1 MIALL
6 GASDSQINRLKQFLP
21 ESAYVHIDTES
32 FPESTKISIRPNGI
46 EYDKTNDEIM
56 VYYVDAYHS
65 SVKRPVNKKNDTD
78 IEVNRRFVFATSE
91 KDSFLRSLLKIE
103 QDRGKLVINGPK
115 IKNFHYLK
123 PYQLFKL
130 QRAGLPVP
138 DSVHTNDPTAIH
150 KLFNHHDELVY
161 KPVGSLGRAGLHNLE
176 EFESQKDTLAHAP
189 VTFQE
194 FCEGENLRVYVLNGE
209 IIGCYQIL
217 TEPDVVDYRGFKQ
230 DVESVSISDR
240 LAEISI
246 KATEVLGMRFSG
258 VDLIQSDNRTVL
270 LECNSGPHFAG
281 IEAHLDSN
289 EISRALAKFLR
300 DYHKQKGKID
310 SD

>member
-21 ESAYVHIDTES
+21 ESIYIHINTEA
-32 FPESTKISIRPNGI
+32 FPESPKISITSNGI
-46 EYDKTNDEIM
+46 EYQKSDDKLTA
-56 VYYVDAYHS
+56 YYVDAYHS

-78 IEVNRRFVFATSE
+78 IEVNRQFVFATSE

-103 QDRGKLVINGPK
+103 KERGKLVINGPE

-130 QRAGLPVP
+130 RRAGLPLP
-138 DSVHTNDPTAIH
+138 DSIHTNDPAAVH

-161 KPVGSLGRAGLHNLE
+161 KPVGGLGRAGLHNLE
-176 EFESQKDTLAHAP
+176 EFESRKNTLTRAP

-194 FCEGENLRVYVLNGE
+194 FCEGENLRVYVLDGE
-209 IIGCYQIL
+209 IIGCYRIL
-217 TEPDVVDYRGFKQ
+217 TEADVVDYRGFEQ
-230 DVESVSISDR
+230 GVESVSISDR
-240 LAEISI
+240 LAQISI
-246 KATEVLGMRFSG
+246 KATEILGMRFSG
-258 VDLIQSDNRTVL
+258 VDLIQNDNRTVL

-289 EISRALAKFLR
+289 EISRALAGFLR
-300 DYHKQKGKID
+300 RYHKQRGETD